1 MISDISHLPSH
12 HLPQVN
18 STESGQFCWRNPEN
32 LPVVINNEVNVS
44 VMVHIVPV
52 SIVIQVN
59 IWLPQI
65 ALFQMNLFETAVV
78 TGIPGKVVVVPLK
91 PHPGIELENRLP
103 RIKI

>member
-1 MISDISHLPSH
+1 M
-12 HLPQVN
+12 
-18 STESGQFCWRNPEN
+18 
-32 LPVVINNEVNVS
+32 PVVINNEVNVS

-52 SIVIQVN
+52 SIVVQVN

-65 ALFQMNLFETAVV
+65 ALFQMNLFETSVV

-91 PHPGIELENRLP
+91 PHPGIEFQNRLP